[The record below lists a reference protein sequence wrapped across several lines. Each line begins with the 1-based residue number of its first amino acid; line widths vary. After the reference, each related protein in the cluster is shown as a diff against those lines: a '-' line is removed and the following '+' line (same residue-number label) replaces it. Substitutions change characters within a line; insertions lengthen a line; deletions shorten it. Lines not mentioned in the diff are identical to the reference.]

1 MPLSIYIYISVPQ
14 GGIEMKSFELSSR
27 NSKNG
32 RRHFKV
38 ILHEIYPDSCVDE
51 KLGIANQYNENGI
64 CWIREYCEA
73 ALESIKGMSLR
84 CEFIDEDRTELWGHG
99 ATGEYIDGLPIFE
112 NAVVIGTFD
121 KGYITDIDTDE
132 GTKTVCI
139 GEGTID
145 GLCYANFVEK
155 LAKDI
160 KNGYAPF
167 GSVEIL
173 KTGDNPGIIYKYGQI
188 PYGRIPMIYE
198 YSGYA
203 LLSVEPADRTA
214 KILELNQS
222 NKIDKEELT
231 MGENEIKAIVSQVMS
246 EMNSSADELNKMREE
261 CETRLADSQALVDEL
276 QKGIADL
283 NEEIAELQAKINA
296 LNEANSALESD
307 KEALTGEINELKSS
321 LEDAQKKEKIGE
333 LNAAIS
339 AFTEDEKA
347 YAKEDI
353 DAFME
358 SPLTSEINS
367 VVNKIYAE
375 IGKNAKTVSVEEEKT
390 VDIED
395 IFSEI
400 CEKNQAEEVDIF

>member
-1 MPLSIYIYISVPQ
+1 
-14 GGIEMKSFELSSR
+14 MKSFELSSR

-38 ILHEIYPDSCVDE
+38 ILHEIYPDTCVDE
-51 KLGIANQYNENGI
+51 SEGVGRQYNENGI

-73 ALESIKGMSLR
+73 ALESIKGMSIR
-84 CEFIDEDRTELWGHG
+84 CEFVDEDRTELWGHG
-99 ATGEYIDGLPIFE
+99 ATEYKDGLPIFE
-112 NAVVIGTFD
+112 DAVVIGTFD
-121 KGYITDIDTDE
+121 KGYITEIDTEE
-132 GTKTVCI
+132 GTKTVCV

-160 KNGYAPF
+160 KNGCSPF

-173 KTGDNPGIIYKYGQI
+173 KTGDNPTIVYKYG
-188 PYGRIPMIYE
+188 YKDFGRIPMIFE
-198 YSGYA
+198 YSGFA
-203 LLSVEPADRTA
+203 LLGIEPADQTS

-222 NKIDKEELT
+222 NKTDKEELT
-231 MGENEIKAIVSQVMS
+231 MGENEIKAIVSQVIS

-261 CETRLADSQALVDEL
+261 CEARIADSQAVVDEL
-276 QKGIADL
+276 QKGIEEL

-296 LNEANSALESD
+296 LNEANSALEAD
-307 KEALTGEINELKSS
+307 KETLTGEINELKSS